1 MILKTFL
8 KRLISLWG
16 KGLSVQSGIGQK
28 LLPEGIY
35 QSPSQSSQP
44 RPPLYSQLL
53 YHWDK
58 PLYNTLNQKP
68 SIYSG
73 IGMGV
78 YVWGA
83 VAIRQMAVGEK
94 RWILSRLQFDD
105 LGQFPPSMS
114 QYLRYLACLLD
125 VHHEQS
131 DLVKNGLQ
139 TKSAIE
145 LGQYY
150 CQQAQLQSKSVS
162 SEGTKSNHGLPEL
175 KEQGQQEGLLSLQCP
190 CCPFCGQSNIVDKPS
205 QPKITHDKGEE
216 ANGDKGSSNKT
227 G

>member
-1 MILKTFL
+1 MIAFL
-8 KRLISLWG
+8 KRLTSLWG
-16 KGLSVQSGIGQK
+16 RGLSAQSGIGQK
-28 LLPEGIY
+28 LSHGGSC
-35 QSPSQSSQP
+35 QSPSQSSQQTKP
-44 RPPLYSQLL
+44 QALRLSYR
-53 YHWDK
+53 WDK
-58 PLYNTLNQKP
+58 PLYTVEQIP

-94 RWILSRLQFDD
+94 RWILSRLRFDD
-105 LGQFPPSMS
+105 LGQLPPSMS

-150 CQQAQLQSKSVS
+150 CQQAQHQFKSVS
-162 SEGTKSNHGLPEL
+162 SEGAESNHAVLEL
-175 KEQGQQEGLLSLQCP
+175 RDKGQQQGLSSLQCP
-190 CCPFCGQSNIVDKPS
+190 RCPFCGQSNTVDKPS
-205 QPKITHDKGEE
+205 QPKDTLNGG
-216 ANGDKGSSNKT
+216 ANESKNNSSKAD
-227 G
+227 

>member
-1 MILKTFL
+1 MILKAFL
-8 KRLISLWG
+8 RWFITLWG
-16 KGLSVQSGIGQK
+16 KGLSAWNGIGQM
-28 LLPEGIY
+28 LLLGGNY
-35 QSPSQSSQP
+35 QLPSQSSQL
-44 RPPLYSQLL
+44 RPPLYSQLS
-53 YHWDK
+53 YRWDE
-58 PLYNTLNQKP
+58 PLYSPPQKP

-83 VAIRQMAVGEK
+83 EAIRQMAVGEK

-105 LGQFPPSMS
+105 LGQLPSSMA

-125 VHHEQS
+125 VYHEQP
-131 DLVKNGLQ
+131 DLVKSDLQ

-150 CQQAQLQSKSVS
+150 CQRARLQSKSVS
-162 SEGTKSNHGLPEL
+162 SEGVKSNHELPEL

-205 QPKITHDKGEE
+205 QPKDEGVL
-216 ANGDKGSSNKT
+216 
-227 G
+227 